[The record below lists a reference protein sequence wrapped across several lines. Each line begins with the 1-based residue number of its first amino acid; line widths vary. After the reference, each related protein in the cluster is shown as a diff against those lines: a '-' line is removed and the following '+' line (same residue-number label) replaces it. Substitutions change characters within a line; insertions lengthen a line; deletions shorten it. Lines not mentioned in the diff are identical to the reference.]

1 MFIEGII
8 YVIVNG
14 IDFLDQNMFFFRKKK
29 RPFQE
34 F

>member
-34 F
+34 I